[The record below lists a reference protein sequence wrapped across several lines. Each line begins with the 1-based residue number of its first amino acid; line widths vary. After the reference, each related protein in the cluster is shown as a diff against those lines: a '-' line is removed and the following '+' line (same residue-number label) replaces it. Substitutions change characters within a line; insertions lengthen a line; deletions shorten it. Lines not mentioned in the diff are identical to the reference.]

1 MDYGTAFIVVITC
14 AACGVVLGITWGSN
28 IAGFLGR
35 PLTSLFDG
43 GEQEVVPQPF
53 YSIAEARR
61 KQGKYLEAVAEIRR
75 QLARFPGDFAGMLML
90 AEVQAEQLDD
100 LPGAQL
106 TIDRLLIESER
117 NPLNLSL
124 ALNRLADWQLK
135 IGHDP
140 DSARAALERIIE
152 MFPETEQAY
161 LATQRIAH
169 LTPAE
174 MLDGKDAPHRI
185 KLGQY
190 QQNIGLLREP
200 VKVVA
205 PAEDPAL
212 VASNLVRHLEKHPND
227 SEARENLAL
236 IYADHYQRTDL
247 AADQLEELLAQPNL
261 PARQAVHLLNMLADL
276 CVRHAGDTIAARA
289 ALQRIIDLFPQS
301 AAAEGAKNR
310 IAHLQLELRS
320 KKKSQALKLGSHTQN
335 IGLND
340 GPDIT
345 G

>member
-1 MDYGTAFIVVITC
+1 
-14 AACGVVLGITWGSN
+14 
-28 IAGFLGR
+28 GR

-106 TIDRLLIESER
+106 TIDRLVIESER

-169 LTPAE
+169 LTTPE
-174 MLDGKDAPHRI
+174 MLADKNEPHRI

-200 VKVVA
+200 A
-205 PAEDPAL
+205 TGEPPTGDPGI
-212 VASNLVRHLEKHPND
+212 VASNLGKHLEQN
-227 SEARENLAL
+227 
-236 IYADHYQRTDL
+236 
-247 AADQLEELLAQPNL
+247 
-261 PARQAVHLLNMLADL
+261 
-276 CVRHAGDTIAARA
+276 
-289 ALQRIIDLFPQS
+289 PQ
-301 AAAEGAKNR
+301 E
-310 IAHLQLELRS
+310 
-320 KKKSQALKLGSHTQN
+320 
-335 IGLND
+335 
-340 GPDIT
+340 
-345 G
+345 

>member
-1 MDYGTAFIVVITC
+1 MDYGTAFIVVIAC

-276 CVRHAGDTIAARA
+276 CVRHAGDTTAARA